1 MPIKRFATS
10 ARGRQVERSAKPIPD
25 SAIDFSDI
33 PESTDEK
40 LRKAKRVGRPRCND
54 AKLLIAIRIRS
65 SLLDKIQKV
74 AKAEG
79 KPYQTFIHEILE
91 NKMKQI
97 Q

>member
-1 MPIKRFATS
+1 MAVKRFALS
-10 ARGRQVERSAKPIPD
+10 ARDRQVAESEKPMPD

-33 PESTDEK
+33 PESTDEE
-40 LRKAKRVGRPRCND
+40 LRKARRVGRPRSRD

-65 SLLDKIQKV
+65 SLLAKIQKA

-91 NKMKQI
+91 SRMKQTH
-97 Q
+97 